1 MKKSYDLHIALDKI
15 PYEKI
20 AMRISKRQLKR
31 IIREEYSRLKRRG
44 LLQESIAHFQKL
56 ARLLVEDEKEAVI
69 QAIELAISLGYFK
82 VEQYME
88 SQAGGQYAMASAGTK
103 RKWKL
108 QAVPEFF
115 DILVEEMKNSKGKRV
130 RYGSSKEDVPEVY
143 YKKSLRTHDD
153 PDIHLMATG
162 LANLDF
168 YGYQIDIHIVDKDM
182 RYPHKKRYTIIN
194 RY

>member
-1 MKKSYDLHIALDKI
+1 MKIT
-15 PYEKI
+15 
-20 AMRISKRQLKR
+20 KRQLRR
-31 IIREEYSRLKRRG
+31 IIREEYDRLTSKA
-44 LLQESIAHFQKL
+44 LLQESTAHFQKL
-56 ARLLVEDEKEAVI
+56 ARLLVEDDKETVI
-69 QAIELAISLGYFK
+69 QAIELAISAGYFK

-88 SQAGGQYAMASAGTK
+88 SQAGGYYAMPSAGTQ

-108 QAVPEFF
+108 QAIPEFF

-130 RYGSSKEDVPEVY
+130 RYGSSKGDVPEVY
-143 YKKSLRTHDD
+143 YKKSLRTGDD

-168 YGYQIDIHIVDKDM
+168 YGYQINIHIVDKDM
-182 RYPHKKRYTIIN
+182 RYPHKKPYTIVD